1 MAVPNSTIDA
11 APLAAPKR
19 KEKVHSLERQ
29 QRLWGWI
36 FLSPWIIGF
45 TLFTAAPIVIS
56 LVFTF
61 TDFSLATD
69 RPMNFVGLANWVRLF
84 NDPIALNS
92 LGVTIRFAIIA
103 VPFGII
109 VPLFMAALLNSKY
122 LWGKSLWRPLY
133 YMPYMVPAISG
144 IFVWQAF
151 LNGQTGWLNRL
162 LREFGVQNPP
172 NWIQDEQWILVAF
185 MLIGVWGVGNA
196 MLTMLATMQG
206 VPNELYDA
214 AEVDGAGAS
223 AKFLRITLP
232 MISPVIFY
240 NLVLSVIGLMQ
251 YFVVPYVM
259 TRGTGNPNN
268 SAYFFNM
275 HLYKTA
281 FTFFDMGYGATL
293 AWFIFIIA
301 MVLTVILFTTSRRWV
316 YYANGD

>member
-11 APLAAPKR
+11 APLAAPQR

-45 TLFTAAPIVIS
+45 TLFTAAPILIS
-56 LVFTF
+56 LAFTF

-84 NDPIALNS
+84 NDPIAINS

-223 AKFLRITLP
+223 AKFLKITLP

>member
-11 APLAAPKR
+11 APLAAPQR

-56 LVFTF
+56 LGFTF

-69 RPMNFVGLANWVRLF
+69 RPMSFVGLANWVRLF

>member
-11 APLAAPKR
+11 APLAAPQR

-45 TLFTAAPIVIS
+45 TLFTAAPIIIS

-69 RPMNFVGLANWVRLF
+69 RPMNFVGLANWIRLF
-84 NDPIALNS
+84 NDPIAINS

-185 MLIGVWGVGNA
+185 VLIGVWGVGNA